1 LKARRKWS
9 RSLPVSGCQESTPGQ
24 DFLAGIINLNPN
36 LGGSEEMNLKSRI
49 AGLMLVSVVA
59 MGLNAST
66 ALARPSIVLDSG
78 QTRVSL
84 NDDFIAALG
93 ALGLSAGSVGSGS
106 LRGTI
111 ARFPVVGG
119 VVDLQN
125 AKGEIN
131 HSGWLALAT
140 QATRVEL
147 SSFNIETSGPR
158 PLLTGLVTVNGD
170 FVGRIPL
177 FWLELP
183 VLTLPIQ
190 PRAFGSVYV
199 PGVKVTLAPEAAQ
212 ALNAVF
218 KVSAF
223 APGFSIGTARVFA
236 ISSNSGPG
244 RGPHKDDEE
253 DD

>member
-1 LKARRKWS
+1 
-9 RSLPVSGCQESTPGQ
+9 
-24 DFLAGIINLNPN
+24 
-36 LGGSEEMNLKSRI
+36 MNLKSRI

-66 ALARPSIVLDSG
+66 ALARPSVVLDSG

-84 NDDFIAALG
+84 SEDFIAALG

-131 HSGWLALAT
+131 HSGGLALAT

-158 PLLTGLVTVNGD
+158 PILTGLVTVSGD

-199 PGVKVTLAPEAAQ
+199 PGVKVTLAPEAAE

-236 ISSNSGPG
+236 ISSNFG
-244 RGPHKDDEE
+244 RGRGTHEDEE